1 MARLHHTVTVAA
13 LDRSWFEECA
23 ALLLDVVESTRTGPG
38 GTLLEG
44 GEPVPGVRLVRGRH
58 LRAGARYTVT
68 QAPAPPAPGRAPQ
81 APAGTLT
88 VGIREWRRSTAIAVE
103 QRVASAEAAGRVTLR
118 LRTPDRPS
126 GLEAACTLRSPA
138 GGFLQRISGRARCDL
153 AAWWAAVA
161 APPGALPA
169 ARPPVSARAR
179 HPLGRADLSI
189 TVRPAGDGARRTGA
203 EAPEAG
209 ARKAGKDARKAGAE
223 AWEAAGVG
231 AWEVGVLVTVRGRAL
246 LRPPAALALL
256 LFRIPLKRAFRQGIE
271 EAAARWN
278 EVVDAG
284 LPSPGELRAEFTE
297 AVATRNPGDPGPG

>member
-1 MARLHHTVTVAA
+1 MARLQHTVTVAA

-44 GEPVPGVRLVRGRH
+44 GEPVPGVRLVKGRH

-68 QAPAPPAPGRAPQ
+68 QDPAPPTPGQAPQ
-81 APAGTLT
+81 APVETLR

-103 QRVASAEAAGRVTLR
+103 QRVASADAVGRVTLR

-126 GLEAACTLRSPA
+126 GLEAACTLRNPA
-138 GGFLQRISGRARCDL
+138 GGFLQRISGRARIDL

-161 APPGALPA
+161 APAGALPP

-189 TVRPAGDGARRTGA
+189 TVRPAGDGARK
-203 EAPEAG
+203 AG
-209 ARKAGKDARKAGAE
+209 TAGRKAGRDARKAGA
-223 AWEAAGVG
+223 G
-231 AWEVGVLVTVRGRAL
+231 AWEVGVTVTVRGRAL
-246 LRPPAALALL
+246 LRPPAALVLL
-256 LFRIPLKRAFRQGIE
+256 LFRVPLKRAFRQGIDE
-271 EAAARWN
+271 TAARWN
-278 EVVDAG
+278 EVVEAG
-284 LPSPGELRAEFTE
+284 LPSPEELRAEFTE
-297 AVATRNPGDPGPG
+297 AVVTRNPGEAGPG